1 MGLLDKYRV
10 LFCTCVISVGAIV
23 IGVDSGIIGT
33 TLGQPSFY
41 LYMFKPGDN
50 QKGLIGAMVST
61 YYVGNCLGAVISGIC
76 LEKFGRKHTLTAST
90 FGTIIGSTI
99 QTSAVNPG
107 MMIGGRLF
115 AGLAVGV
122 LIPVMPTYI
131 SELARPTERGRL
143 IGVMGMGVAVG
154 FLIANWI
161 GYGCYFAKGDV
172 AWRVALAMQ
181 IPPGVV
187 LLVLS
192 LFLPKSPR
200 WLISQ
205 DRNQEAEAVLR
216 KLYPEQDANDIQI
229 TLLNIQE
236 QVQFE
241 SQQRLNVSLGHAF
254 LELFSK
260 KYIKRTLLAIAVI
273 HILPLSG
280 ASVVQNYQVL
290 LYKGLGYS
298 GERILLISGCYGFM
312 GVIGQAINML
322 FVADKWPR
330 VRTMWVGCISTVV
343 MLVLIM
349 ILSRFYGDGS
359 NVNGARAGIA
369 CIFIYSGQ
377 FAVFF
382 NSTIFG
388 LLAELF
394 PLHLRGYGVSIAGVA
409 QSVTII
415 WLSQITPIAFAALT
429 WKFYLI
435 FIAAIIVLGSIYRIW
450 LVETANLTLEEIA
463 GAFGDNVLE
472 ISGKDEK
479 VVAIKVE
486 QVELEAK

>member
-1 MGLLDKYRV
+1 MGILDRYRV
-10 LFCTCVISVGAIV
+10 LLCTCVISLGAIV

-33 TLGQPSFY
+33 TLGQPSFF
-41 LYMFKPGDN
+41 LYIFKPGDN
-50 QKGLIGAMVST
+50 QTALIGAMVST

-76 LEKFGRKHTLTAST
+76 LEKFGRKYTLIAST
-90 FGTIIGSTI
+90 FGTIIGAAI
-99 QTSAVNPG
+99 QTGAINAG

-115 AGLAVGV
+115 AGLAVGI

-143 IGVMGMGVAVG
+143 IGIMGMGVAVG
-154 FLIANWI
+154 FLLANWV

-181 IPPGVV
+181 IPPGLA
-187 LLVLS
+187 LLIFS
-192 LFLPKSPR
+192 LFLPESPR
-200 WLISQ
+200 WLIAQ
-205 DRNQEAEAVLR
+205 DRDQEAEAVLHQ
-216 KLYPEQDANDIQI
+216 LYPEQDENEIQI
-229 TLLNIQE
+229 TLLGIQE

-241 SQQRLNVSLGHAF
+241 AQQRSNVSLGHAF
-254 LELFSK
+254 LELFSR

-290 LYKGLGYS
+290 LYQGLGYS
-298 GERILLISGCYGFM
+298 GEQILLISGCYGFM

-330 VRTMWVGCISTVV
+330 VRTMWVGCLVTVV
-343 MLVLIM
+343 MLVLILV
-349 ILSRFYGDGS
+349 LSRFYGDGS
-359 NVNGARAGIA
+359 NINGARAGIA
-369 CIFIYSGQ
+369 FIFLYSGQ

-394 PLHLRGYGVSIAGVA
+394 PLHLRGYGVSIAGVT
-409 QSVTII
+409 QSITII

-435 FIAAIIVLGSIYRIW
+435 FIAAIIVLGAISY
-450 LVETANLTLEEIA
+450 LEIA
-463 GAFGDNVLE
+463 DSFGDNVLD
-472 ISGKDEK
+472 ISGKTEK
-479 VVAIKVE
+479 VAAIEADQVKV
-486 QVELEAK
+486 K